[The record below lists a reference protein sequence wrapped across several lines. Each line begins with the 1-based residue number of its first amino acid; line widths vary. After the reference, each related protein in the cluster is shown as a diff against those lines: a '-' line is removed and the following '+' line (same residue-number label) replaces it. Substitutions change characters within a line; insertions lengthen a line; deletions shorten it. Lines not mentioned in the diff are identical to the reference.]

1 MGAFF
6 NIGPI
11 GGLVAGVLRSGEP
24 VLVFPRDRALNR
36 IKENRL
42 DAGRKSTR
50 RAEPNEVRAAERS
63 VRLLFGLKLEI
74 GYFGELAEGLNNFC
88 PFIWYAPI
96 AC

>member
-50 RAEPNEVRAAERS
+50 RAEPNEVRAAERVGS
-63 VRLLFGLKLEI
+63 AAVWSKIGSRLFRRI
-74 GYFGELAEGLNNFC
+74 G
-88 PFIWYAPI
+88 
-96 AC
+96 